1 MDWIRVSR
9 KNPHYF
15 EHENGDTFLPV
26 GVNLCFQ
33 RFLQTD
39 EECLAAYRRQIVAF
53 AQNGGNFIRVWM
65 GVPFLQLEPEH
76 PGLFSEHKLANLHAL
91 VDIAKANNV
100 RIKFTLEHFRRL
112 DAGPDAELF
121 PGAASFENPV
131 YRKDN
136 GGFADDMTE
145 FMSSDAGRKHFIGKL
160 ELLSRHFSEEPAVM
174 AWELWNE
181 VNTVSA
187 PRAIWQ
193 EWSQI
198 MLQELHRCFPH
209 QLCLQNLGSFDA
221 PRHVDPYRWL
231 CTLDGCDYSQAH
243 RYLDPGAELD
253 VCRGPMDLL
262 CRDVIEELRRNNP
275 ARPAILAETGAVE
288 SRHSRPSRL
297 YDVDTHG
304 MLLHDGLFA
313 PFFCGS
319 AGCGQFWH
327 WDQLYLER
335 HNLWFHFN
343 RFVKA
348 TAGFDPVLEEATP
361 FFQTVG
367 CVRQYGLLG
376 KFHTLLWLRDAQST
390 WESELARGRTPDV
403 RERVKLDLRSLPGGA
418 FRQAR
423 CYLPWTDASIHMELH
438 GTEME
443 LPEFTRSMVLL
454 LNR

>member
-221 PRHVDPYRWL
+221 PRQVDPYRWL

-304 MLLHDGLFA
+304 MLLHDGIFA
-313 PFFCGS
+313 PSSPAPPDADSSGTGISSIWSATTSGS
-319 AGCGQFWH
+319 ISIGSSRRRQDLTRFSRR
-327 WDQLYLER
+327 QL
-335 HNLWFHFN
+335 
-343 RFVKA
+343 RFSR
-348 TAGFDPVLEEATP
+348 PI
-361 FFQTVG
+361 G

>member
-1 MDWIRVSR
+1 MDWIRISR

-15 EHENGDTFLPV
+15 EYENGDTFLPV

-39 EECLAAYRRQIVAF
+39 EECLAAYRRQIAAF
-53 AQNGGNFIRVWM
+53 ARNGGNFIRVWT
-65 GVPFLQLEPEH
+65 GAPFLQLEPEH
-76 PGLFSEHKLANLHAL
+76 PGLFSERKLANLHAL

-112 DAGPDAELF
+112 DAGPDEELF

-136 GGFADDMTE
+136 GGFADNMTE
-145 FMSSDAGRKHFIGKL
+145 FMSSDAGRKHFISKL

-187 PRAIWQ
+187 PRSVWQ

-198 MLQELHRCFPH
+198 MLKELHRCFPH

-221 PRHVDPYRWL
+221 PRHVDLYRWL
-231 CTLDGCDYSQAH
+231 STLDGCDYSQAH

-288 SRHSRPSRL
+288 SRHCRPSHL
-297 YDVDTHG
+297 YDLDEHG
-304 MLLHDGLFA
+304 TLLHDGIFA
-313 PFFCGS
+313 PFFSGS

-335 HNLWFHFN
+335 HNLWFHFS
-343 RFVKA
+343 RFVEA
-348 TAGFDPVLEEATP
+348 TAGFDPIREEAAP
-361 FFQTVG
+361 FFRDSG
-367 CVRQYGLLG
+367 RLRLYGLRG
-376 KFHTLLWLRDAQST
+376 KYHTLVWLRDKQNT
-390 WESELARGRTPDV
+390 WAEELSRGKAP
-403 RERVKLDLRSLPGGA
+403 ELLKGLKLDLLRLSGDEFQTCGS
-418 FRQAR
+418 
-423 CYLPWTDASIHMELH
+423 YLPWTGDRFRTKIRGSEI
-438 GTEME
+438 E
-443 LPEFTRSMVLL
+443 LPEFRRSMVLL
-454 LNR
+454 LCR